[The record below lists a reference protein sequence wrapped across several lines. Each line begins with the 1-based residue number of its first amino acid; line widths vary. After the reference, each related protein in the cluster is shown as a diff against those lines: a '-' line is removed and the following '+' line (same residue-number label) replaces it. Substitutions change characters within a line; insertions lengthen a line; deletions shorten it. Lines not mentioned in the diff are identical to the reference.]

1 MNDEALNILYIEQAV
16 DRVLTELELHG
27 EFLTQS
33 EKLKKIKSKNNAVYE
48 HLMKLI
54 DKGTADSDFENNRK
68 NLIKSFRKNMGK
80 DIKNRTVNLI
90 DILSIIGGI
99 LIVFGVFTLSLES
112 KWLTAGLVGLGA
124 LLAPLPLL
132 YD

>member
-68 NLIKSFRKNMGK
+68 NLIKSLRK
-80 DIKNRTVNLI
+80 
-90 DILSIIGGI
+90 
-99 LIVFGVFTLSLES
+99 
-112 KWLTAGLVGLGA
+112 
-124 LLAPLPLL
+124 
-132 YD
+132 